1 MIVCVRG
8 ACTATRTHQ
17 LYKLRMRVA
26 ASSDKRGAKNHS
38 FPDFREPR
46 LELVMALF
54 TPHQT
59 TPNPIKNLF
68 ARASPGTKLR
78 AMRRMVKLHEIGNA
92 YEKSKD

>member
-8 ACTATRTHQ
+8 A
-17 LYKLRMRVA
+17 
-26 ASSDKRGAKNHS
+26 KNCS

-59 TPNPIKNLF
+59 KPNPTKNLF
-68 ARASPGTKLR
+68 AGASPGTK
-78 AMRRMVKLHEIGNA
+78 
-92 YEKSKD
+92 